1 MAESTRSTDRSEL
14 LADVAEMYFLQGK
27 NQAEIARTL
36 GMTRSNISRILT
48 EARHNGIVDIQ
59 INRPIKENPA
69 LGQKLV
75 ERFGLTNARVIE
87 IEQSA
92 NLLRKLGSVAAKEL
106 LERIKPGWIVGTSWG
121 TAISATVE
129 QLDLPHPLSEVKVAQ
144 LLGAFG
150 ARIKD
155 YDGHAIVRRL
165 EQKLDAEGIY
175 INAPFL
181 VENPDVAQSLL
192 ENKSVIESLSFAKKA
207 DLALLGV
214 GSSELTHC
222 SYYLADYV
230 TLKEIKAIQKQ
241 GAIGDV
247 CGRFY
252 NLQGE
257 NCAVDFQQR
266 LIGISRQ
273 DLLSIPIRIGV
284 AGGAPKVEPILGA
297 LRAGLINILISDEM
311 TVQEVLNKSSNQS

>member
-1 MAESTRSTDRSEL
+1 MPETNRPTERTEL
-14 LADVAEMYFLQGK
+14 LADVSEMYFLQGK
-27 NQAEIARTL
+27 NQAEIARTV
-36 GMTRSNISRILT
+36 GMTRSNVSRMLT
-48 EARHNGIVDIQ
+48 EARHIGIVDIQ

-69 LGQKLV
+69 LAQELV
-75 ERFGLTNARVIE
+75 ERFGLINARVIE

-92 NLLRKLGSVAAKEL
+92 NLLDKLGQVAAKEL
-106 LERIKPGWIVGTSWG
+106 VDHLKPGWILGTSWG
-121 TAISATVE
+121 TAISATVD
-129 QLDLPHPLSEVKVAQ
+129 QLSVHHPITEIKVVQ
-144 LLGAFG
+144 MLGALG

-155 YDGHAIVRRL
+155 YDGHSIVRRL
-165 EQKLDAEGIY
+165 EQELDAEGIY

-181 VENPDVAQSLL
+181 VENPEVAQSLL

-214 GSSELTHC
+214 GSSELSHC

-230 TLKEIKAIQKQ
+230 TRAEIKAIQNQ

-247 CGRFY
+247 CGSFY

-257 NCAVDFQQR
+257 NCARDFQQR

-273 DLLSIPIRIGV
+273 DLLAIPIRIGV
-284 AGGAPKVEPILGA
+284 AGGAPKVDPILGA
-297 LRAGLINILISDEM
+297 LRGGLINILISDEM
-311 TVQEVLNKSSNQS
+311 TVQEVLNKSLDQS